1 MLNVYLN
8 NKNKAL
14 SSLPVLVGHLAILIF
29 IVVLGLAPS
38 PSGASLPVSIVV
50 NSSVG
55 ISELSLKDVRAIF
68 TMKKRLWADGKGV
81 QVFVLPDND
90 GVHKQFCIKVLG
102 VFPRQLESVWYR
114 LVYSGTGNAPVE
126 VGSEQELL
134 DRVANTEGAIGY
146 IQSVSENDK
155 TKIITI
161 K

>member
-14 SSLPVLVGHLAILIF
+14 SSLPVLVGRFAILIF
-29 IVVLGLAPS
+29 FVVLGLAPS
-38 PSGASLPVSIVV
+38 HSIASSPVSIVV
-50 NSSVG
+50 NSSVD
-55 ISELSLKDVRAIF
+55 INELSLKDVRAIF
-68 TMKKRLWADGKGV
+68 TMKKRLWVDGKQV
-81 QVFVLPDND
+81 RVFVLPDD
-90 GVHKQFCIKVLG
+90 DSLHKQFCIKVLG

-114 LVYSGTGNAPVE
+114 LVYSGTGHAPIE

-134 DRVANTEGAIGY
+134 ERVANTEGAIGY